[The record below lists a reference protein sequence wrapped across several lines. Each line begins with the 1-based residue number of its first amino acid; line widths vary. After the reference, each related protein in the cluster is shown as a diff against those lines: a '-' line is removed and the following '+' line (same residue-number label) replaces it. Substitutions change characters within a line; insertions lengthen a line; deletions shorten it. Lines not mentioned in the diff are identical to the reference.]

1 MDRLTEQ
8 QAGNKATAR
17 WANQVVDELRRQH
30 LIPGN
35 GIRVTVTGSGT
46 VIALDIP
53 AEASSSDYDPSLD
66 SCFPVYITRYV
77 SAGNAYEGIRYRVVG
92 KNYSNSSGDE
102 GESNPIYFPHVT
114 PQTTIPMGCTIL
126 AHRIAAP
133 LMQDSIDS

>member
-66 SCFPVYITRYV
+66 SCFPIYITGY
-77 SAGNAYEGIRYRVVG
+77 SGNEAYKGARYRIVG
-92 KNYSNSSGDE
+92 KNYVRSSSDE
-102 GESNPIYFPHVT
+102 GDSNRIYFPHVT

-126 AHRIAAP
+126 AHRLAAP
-133 LMQDSIDS
+133 LLQDSTDN